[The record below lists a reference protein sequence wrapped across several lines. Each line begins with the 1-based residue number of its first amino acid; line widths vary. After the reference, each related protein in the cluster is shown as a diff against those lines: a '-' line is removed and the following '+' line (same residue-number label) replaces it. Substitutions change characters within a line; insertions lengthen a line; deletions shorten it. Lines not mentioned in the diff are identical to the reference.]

1 LEKEPETFWR
11 ETGMDER
18 MGNLRRMNSFAKL
31 IMLVLFSVMV
41 FLIADPVFMIVVIAA
56 VLSVKQVY
64 AKRSMVAR
72 GILFFAGAIFLAQLI
87 FNHSGRELYELSFL
101 RLTTGGVSSGIMF
114 AGRFLS
120 LLAMSWVFVMTTSA
134 SSLSSALTSSG
145 VPYRYAYLP
154 GLAMR
159 FVPTFQFELASVRDA
174 QVTRGLRLEKGLRGL
189 FRSIKYTLTPM
200 LVLAISKVNSLAS
213 SMTGRGFGAY
223 PKRTMLEP
231 NAMTAWDAASV
242 LAAVAL
248 IVMVIISDRS
258 LGLGSGLF

>member
-1 LEKEPETFWR
+1 
-11 ETGMDER
+11 MDEGTR
-18 MGNLRRMNSFAKL
+18 HPRKMNSFAKL
-31 IMLVLFSVMV
+31 IMLVLFSIMV
-41 FLIADPVFMIVVIAA
+41 FLISDPVLMIVVVAA
-56 VLSVKQVY
+56 VLTIKQVY
-64 AKRSMVAR
+64 VKRSMVAR
-72 GILFFAGAIFLAQLI
+72 GILFFAGAIFLAQLM

-101 RLTTGGVSSGIMF
+101 RLTTGGISSGIMF

-134 SSLSSALTSSG
+134 SSLSSALTSAG

-213 SMTGRGFGAY
+213 SMTGRGFGAH

-242 LAAVAL
+242 LATGAL
-248 IVMVIISDRS
+248 VVMIVMSDKT